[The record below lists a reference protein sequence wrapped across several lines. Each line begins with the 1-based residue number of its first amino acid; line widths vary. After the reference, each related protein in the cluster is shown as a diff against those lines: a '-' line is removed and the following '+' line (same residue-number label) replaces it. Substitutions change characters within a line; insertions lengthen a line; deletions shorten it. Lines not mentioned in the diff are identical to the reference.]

1 MCQLSIIIPVYQA
14 EKSLADTIESVV
26 SIIQQGIEILLIND
40 GSSDSSIEICR
51 KYEKQYSFIH
61 LFSQRNKGV
70 SAARNAGIEK
80 ACGKYVMFLDSD
92 DELSKNSLPSILSII
107 DKQRDVSLVIF
118 GFRYVYPDT
127 FIEQIMNID
136 SGFYKLD
143 EIKNNFFDWYES
155 RILHNIGTKVYQRT
169 LLLKNRIRFSEDKS
183 YLEDITFCLDYLA
196 CVEKFY
202 YINDSYYEYRMENSQ
217 SLSSGYKEDYLGA
230 FQFMLGAVERL
241 LGHSGI
247 SEEIFNKITL
257 TGFADIFVHEILNQ
271 RENIALFEE
280 ISGNEGYYSLYKKY
294 KGAFGFKYRCILRI
308 LFMKCRLL
316 RRGVVRGLIGWYA
329 KR

>member
-14 EKSLADTIESVV
+14 EKSLAGAIESVV
-26 SIIQQGIEILLIND
+26 NIIRQGIEILLIND
-40 GSSDSSIEICR
+40 GSSDNSLKICQ
-51 KYEKQYSFIH
+51 KYEQRYSFIH
-61 LFSQRNKGV
+61 LFSQDNRGV
-70 SAARNAGIEK
+70 SVARNTGIEK

-92 DELSKNSLPSILSII
+92 DELSKDSLSSILSII
-107 DKQRDVSLVIF
+107 DKQGDVPLIIF
-118 GFRYVYPDT
+118 GFRYVYPDA
-127 FIEQIMNID
+127 IVEQMMNID

-155 RILHNIGTKVYQRT
+155 RILHNIGTKVYQRA

-196 CVEKFY
+196 CINKFY
-202 YINDSYYEYRMENSQ
+202 YINDSYYEYRIENNQ
-217 SLSSGYKEDYLGA
+217 SLSSGYKEDYLGS
-230 FQFMLGAVERL
+230 FQFMLGSAERL
-241 LGHSGI
+241 VGHSSI
-247 SEEIFNKITL
+247 SEEILSKITL
-257 TGFADIFVHEILNQ
+257 IGFADIFVHEILNQ
-271 RENIALFEE
+271 KENIALFEE
-280 ISGNEGYYSLYKKY
+280 ISGNEEYYSLYKKY

-308 LFMKCRLL
+308 LFMKCHLL